1 MKATAGVGF
10 AACDPATLWTP
21 RLTRKAGLVEETN
34 CPRRGTQDLHFGIPA
49 GWECALPQGIFR
61 SPLRAIALPDR
72 GWGLGA
78 AEQGVGAAGQGEW
91 VLGALWR
98 FGILNCLLP
107 SPLKGRRCRGRDLRY
122 TYFRHLP
129 PTTYHLPH
137 SNYLCFQQHSRC
149 LPVSPLFSNT
159 FPLRR

>member
-1 MKATAGVGF
+1 VGFTVLSRSRQESGHMKATAGVGF

-91 VLGALWR
+91 VLRA
-98 FGILNCLLP
+98 
-107 SPLKGRRCRGRDLRY
+107 RGSGCWVLCGDLE
-122 TYFRHLP
+122 F
-129 PTTYHLPH
+129 
-137 SNYLCFQQHSRC
+137 
-149 LPVSPLFSNT
+149 
-159 FPLRR
+159 